1 MKGHRK
7 MIGLTDRERELAVA
21 SGGPGTGIC
30 LALADLEL
38 YWEHHRAN
46 APDVHELRLNIRID
60 PGSCGDRMGAVQ
72 AVADWL
78 GVPVTERYGVH
89 SAQRRFGT
97 GTDSVL
103 VECHFTEDFDRTHA
117 LIKEAV
123 ASSAETTE
131 LAGVA

>member
-1 MKGHRK
+1 

-21 SGGPGTGIC
+21 SGGPGTGIV

-46 APDVHELRLNIRID
+46 APDVHELRMNIRID
-60 PGSCGDRMGAVQ
+60 PDSGDRMAAVQ

-78 GVPVTERYGVH
+78 GVPLEERYGVYF
-89 SAQRRFGT
+89 AQRRFGT
-97 GTDSVL
+97 GEDSVL
-103 VECHFTEDFDRTHA
+103 LEAHCAPDGDRTHA

-123 ASSAETTE
+123 ASGAATPE
-131 LAGVA
+131 LAGAAA

>member
-1 MKGHRK
+1 

-46 APDVHELRLNIRID
+46 APEVHELRMNIRID
-60 PGSCGDRMGAVQ
+60 PDAGDRMAAVQ

-78 GVPVTERYGVH
+78 GVPLRERYGVYL
-89 SAQRRFGT
+89 AQRRFGT
-97 GTDSVL
+97 GEDSVL
-103 VECHFTEDFDRTHA
+103 LECHYTVDNNATH
-117 LIKEAV
+117 KMVREAHE
-123 ASSAETTE
+123 ARE
-131 LAGVA
+131 LAAAS

>member
-1 MKGHRK
+1 

-21 SGGPGTGIC
+21 SGGPGTGIV

-38 YWEHHRAN
+38 FWEHHRAN

-60 PGSCGDRMGAVQ
+60 PDSCGDRMAAVQ

-103 VECHFTEDFDRTHA
+103 VECHCTPDKNATHA

-123 ASSAETTE
+123 ASGAATPE
-131 LAGVA
+131 LAGSAV